1 MGFYRKEGGKKDK
14 SMFQGIMTKEGA
26 NSALCL
32 REDFLEK
39 MELEL
44 GFKGYVGFRKK
55 EETIVS
61 QVRGTA

>member
-1 MGFYRKEGGKKDK
+1 MGEAGSCKVLLD
-14 SMFQGIMTKEGA
+14 
-26 NSALCL
+26 